1 MGLFGNKKK
10 KVPRDSAAARLDG
23 RELLYAVRR
32 YMDADGSPR
41 EDGLGKGGRINTANG
56 HVILT
61 CGGREGF
68 VNPDITTVQCGEL
81 MSLAGAIFT
90 GYNELTGGED
100 TVVVYYAGRLS

>member
-1 MGLFGNKKK
+1 M
-10 KVPRDSAAARLDG
+10 
-23 RELLYAVRR
+23 
-32 YMDADGSPR
+32 
-41 EDGLGKGGRINTANG
+41 
-56 HVILT
+56 ILT
-61 CGGREGF
+61 CGGREVF